1 MVQKPT
7 RGKKIFYD
15 KMPLSKN
22 SFTSRLKIYLL
33 SEGNSG
39 IRSQIMARDGTNC
52 IGMVISKD
60 NKV

>member
-1 MVQKPT
+1 
-7 RGKKIFYD
+7 
-15 KMPLSKN
+15 MPLSKN
-22 SFTSRLKIYLL
+22 SFTSRLKIHLL